1 MFAFAKRP
9 ALHPRPASDK
19 GKFMLLPFSLLTLA
33 GYFCGA
39 TPFGYLAGLL
49 KGIDIRQHG
58 SGNIGATNVIRTL
71 GKGIGIPVFVLD
83 VIKGWFPA
91 WLAQHWMSD
100 QGASLAW
107 ITSAGIA
114 AGVAAVLGHNFTF
127 WLKGKG
133 GKGIATSAGA
143 LLGTAPVAAGIGLL
157 TFAICLKICRY
168 VSLSSLIA
176 GAVIPIAMAVMMA
189 RSGQWNFI
197 LLGFGVALCVLA
209 IVRHKAN
216 IQRLIEGTE
225 PKVGQKKPQPAAQA

>member
-1 MFAFAKRP
+1 
-9 ALHPRPASDK
+9 
-19 GKFMLLPFSLLTLA
+19 MLLPFALLTLA
-33 GYFCGA
+33 GYVCGA
-39 TPFGYLAGLL
+39 TPFGYLAGRL

-71 GKGIGIPVFVLD
+71 GKGIGIPVFILD

-91 WLAQHWMSD
+91 WLAQHWMAD
-100 QGASLAW
+100 HGASLALT
-107 ITSAGIA
+107 TSAGIA
-114 AGVAAVLGHNFTF
+114 AGIAAVLGHNFTF

-143 LLGTAPVAAGIGLL
+143 LLGTAPLAAGIGLVA
-157 TFAICLKICRY
+157 FAICLKICRY

-197 LLGFGVALCVLA
+197 LLGFGVALCLLA

-216 IQRLIEGTE
+216 IQRLIAGTE
-225 PKVGQKKPQPAAQA
+225 PKVGQKKKEAAAL

>member
-1 MFAFAKRP
+1 
-9 ALHPRPASDK
+9 
-19 GKFMLLPFSLLTLA
+19 MLLPFALLTLA
-33 GYFCGA
+33 GYVCGA
-39 TPFGYLAGLL
+39 TPFGYLAGRL

-71 GKGIGIPVFVLD
+71 GKGIGIPVFILD

-100 QGASLAW
+100 HGASLALT
-107 ITSAGIA
+107 TSAGIA
-114 AGVAAVLGHNFTF
+114 AGVASVLGHNFTF

-157 TFAICLKICRY
+157 AFVIALKICRY

-197 LLGFGVALCVLA
+197 LLGFGVALCLLA

-216 IQRLIEGTE
+216 IQRLIAGTE
-225 PKVGQKKPQPAAQA
+225 PKVGQKKKEAAAA